1 MWCDAPPP
9 EEVTS
14 LESHASFFI
23 TLVWSWE
30 KLQIAPLIFFW
41 GGRGGGGEGVN
52 WPFWKVSI
60 SSVVMNI
67 IYVWLQRAQIRKAGK
82 SFNSRHWFLRHN
94 RGSHATNQYLQPDKL
109 FIAGDSRLFGE
120 INLSPTSLTTFLF
133 WQFLFVLFELCVKTT
148 LSAGHFYVLK
158 DIFLKNGVTTSV
170 QQWQMK
176 ENSVVLCCVSIA
188 ILLSPHVTPL
198 CARLTA

>member
-1 MWCDAPPP
+1 MWRSTPRRSNFTG
-9 EEVTS
+9 VTCQFFYYIS
-14 LESHASFFI
+14 LIMRKIADCPFNFF
-23 TLVWSWE
+23 L
-30 KLQIAPLIFFW
+30 
-41 GGRGGGGEGVN
+41 GGVN

-67 IYVWLQRAQIRKAGK
+67 IYVWLQRAQIRKAGE

-94 RGSHATNQYLQPDKL
+94 RGSHATNQYLQPAKL

-148 LSAGHFYVLK
+148 LSAGHFYALK
-158 DIFLKNGVTTSV
+158 DIFLKMESLHQCSNDR
-170 QQWQMK
+170 WM
-176 ENSVVLCCVSIA
+176 
-188 ILLSPHVTPL
+188 
-198 CARLTA
+198 RTA

>member
-1 MWCDAPPP
+1 MWRSTPRRSNFTG
-9 EEVTS
+9 VTCQ
-14 LESHASFFI
+14 FVI

-30 KLQIAPLIFFW
+30 NLQIAPLIISL
-41 GGRGGGGEGVN
+41 GRGGGEGVN
-52 WPFWKVSI
+52 GPFWKVSI

-67 IYVWLQRAQIRKAGK
+67 IYVWLQRAQIRKAGE

-133 WQFLFVLFELCVKTT
+133 DNFFLSFWALCKNKPVSRSLLCVQRD
-148 LSAGHFYVLK
+148 LK
-158 DIFLKNGVTTSV
+158 RMESLHQCSNDRWKRR
-170 QQWQMK
+170 
-176 ENSVVLCCVSIA
+176 A
-188 ILLSPHVTPL
+188 
-198 CARLTA
+198 